1 MAKYSAKRQLG
12 NTGED
17 IACRYLEK
25 KGYKV
30 ISRNYLRPWGEIDII
45 AERSGTVR
53 FVEVKTISRA
63 TSNSQSGE
71 VTRESSSYRPEEQ
84 VHPAKLKKLS
94 RTADLYMND
103 GNDVRDY
110 QIDVVAVY
118 LDTEQ
123 RIARCVLY
131 EQVL

>member
-1 MAKYSAKRQLG
+1 MAKYSAKRRLG
-12 NTGED
+12 NVGEE

-30 ISRNYLRPWGEIDII
+30 IARNYLRPWGEIDII
-45 AERSGTVR
+45 AEKSGIVR

-63 TSNSQSGE
+63 TPDVASGE
-71 VTRESSSYRPEEQ
+71 VARENNTYRPEEQ
-84 VHPAKLKKLS
+84 VHPVKLKKLS

-103 GNDVRDY
+103 QRDERDY

-118 LDTEQ
+118 LDTGH

>member
-12 NTGED
+12 NLGED
-17 IACRYLEK
+17 IACHYLEK

-30 ISRNYLRPWGEIDII
+30 IERNYLRPWGEIDII
-45 AERSGTVR
+45 AEKSGTVR

-63 TSNSQSGE
+63 THEAAGGE
-71 VTRESSSYRPEEQ
+71 VAREMNSYRPEEQ

-103 GNDVRDY
+103 QRDERDY

-118 LDTEQ
+118 LDIGH